1 MMDINTKIKVFEI
14 VNKVSGGRVTSINP
28 DGDVRQEL
36 SLDSIQIVELFAML
50 ENEFNIELPLTI
62 LNVKTGREFLEI
74 IEKSIGKSVKKVKQ
88 I

>member
-1 MMDINTKIKVFEI
+1 MMDVNTKIKVFEI

-62 LNVKTGREFLEI
+62 LNVKTGREFLDI
-74 IEKSIGKSVKKVKQ
+74 IEKSIDKSLKKVKQ